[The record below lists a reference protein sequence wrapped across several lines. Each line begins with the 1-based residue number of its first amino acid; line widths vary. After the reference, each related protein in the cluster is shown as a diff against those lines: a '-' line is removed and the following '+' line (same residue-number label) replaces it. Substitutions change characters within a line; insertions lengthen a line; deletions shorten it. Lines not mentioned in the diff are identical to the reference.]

1 MGFSFIVTSIVLVI
15 CSSYR
20 IHISLRAHVRGG
32 GVDAASLA
40 PSVKAMG
47 KELREWYKEHD
58 MSVEVSELLAE
69 VLRPALLTAY
79 GEAHRSAFAALSQSR
94 KKKQEV
100 FESALAQVNS
110 HRLLTSL
117 LASLLTESLQLLMWL
132 LTSRRWADRSR
143 TTSRCS

>member
-1 MGFSFIVTSIVLVI
+1 M
-15 CSSYR
+15 
-20 IHISLRAHVRGG
+20 
-32 GVDAASLA
+32 
-40 PSVKAMG
+40 
-47 KELREWYKEHD
+47 REWYKEHD
-58 MSVEVSELLAE
+58 MTVEVSELLAE

-110 HRLLTSL
+110 HRLLTRRLCSL
-117 LASLLTESLQLLMWL
+117 SLCLLMWL
-132 LTSRRWADRSR
+132 LTSCRWAGRSR